1 MFNMNCLSLFIFSL
15 FWKKEEGGER
25 DIIFVV
31 QSWLQ
36 TQKGSLMLVIINIM
50 CEHIKITFRKS
61 MINCNVRKYDIVIC
75 DISWC

>member
-50 CEHIKITFRKS
+50 C
-61 MINCNVRKYDIVIC
+61 
-75 DISWC
+75 